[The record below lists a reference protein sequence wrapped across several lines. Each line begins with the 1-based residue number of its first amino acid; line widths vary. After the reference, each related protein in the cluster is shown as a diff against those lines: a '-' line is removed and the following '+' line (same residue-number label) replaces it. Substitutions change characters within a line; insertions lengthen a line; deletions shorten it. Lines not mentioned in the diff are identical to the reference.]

1 MCNGLLGSPE
11 MLAPDLDLVIP
22 GFALTPTPIIS
33 TEPTR
38 HTAAVTLA
46 LWLPEKLR
54 GTTHNQS
61 FDEGDAALL
70 RARLRDDASKGLGF
84 RV

>member
-22 GFALTPTPIIS
+22 GFALTPTQITS

-46 LWLPEKLR
+46 LWLPEELQ
-54 GTTHNQS
+54 GTTHNQL
-61 FDEGDAALL
+61 FDEGNAALL
-70 RARLRDDASKGLGF
+70 RARLRDDASMGEGF